1 MKILNTYISKLN
13 IVLLVANITIIGA
26 FFISNSKSKE
36 DYKGLN
42 YQTNTNEFI
51 KKELGFSDEQYEK
64 YLELN
69 DKIMNGYKRNEEITC
84 QNHYQFLLELAKDE
98 PSLYKLDSI
107 SRASARIYAGHKT
120 YTARHFLNIKSLCT
134 PEQDKKLQQLIKE
147 MLHIGACKSCV
158 DSACVHKTDNV
169 EIK

>member
-1 MKILNTYISKLN
+1 MKIVNTYISKLN

-26 FFISNSKSKE
+26 FFINNSQSKE
-36 DYKGLN
+36 DYKSLN

-69 DKIMNGYKRNEEITC
+69 NNVMNGYKRNEEISC

-98 PSLYKLDSI
+98 PSLLKLDSI
-107 SRASARIYAGHKT
+107 SRRSARIYAGHKT

-147 MLHIGACKSCV
+147 MLQIGSCESCT
-158 DSACVHKTDNV
+158 DSACLHEPDN
-169 EIK
+169 K